1 MQNQNPLKFAILLFA
16 ATAGILV
23 GLGFQGSE
31 VKIGVVD
38 ISDVVEQSDFG
49 KKNQEDFTNMKTI
62 REGVLEFID
71 TYRVLTNEQAQRLRE
86 LSLKTNATAA
96 EKAELETLKA
106 TIKAS
111 DAKSKEIAQKQN
123 LTTEERALMQD
134 FAQRSQT
141 MEQVAQRWF
150 REFTNEMQQWAD
162 KQKAASIE
170 RARASITEVAK
181 SGGYTI
187 VYESGVA
194 PYGVNDLTQAAL
206 KAMNAKKN

>member
-1 MQNQNPLKFAILLFA
+1 MQYQKLVKFALIVGA
-16 ATAGILV
+16 ATIGILA
-23 GLGFQGSE
+23 GLGFQGSDI
-31 VKIGVVD
+31 KIGVVD

-49 KKNQEDFTNMKTI
+49 KKNQDDFSNMKGI

-86 LSLKTNATAA
+86 LSLKANATQA

-111 DAKSKEIAQKQN
+111 DAKSKELAQKAT
-123 LTTEERALMQD
+123 LTPEERSLMQEY
-134 FAQRSQT
+134 AQRSQT

-162 KQKAASIE
+162 KQKAASID
-170 RARASITEVAK
+170 RARQSINEVAK
-181 SGGYTI
+181 AGGFTI
-187 VYESGVA
+187 VFESGVA
-194 PYGVNDLTQAAL
+194 PYGANDLTQAAL
-206 KAMNAKKN
+206 KAMNAKK